1 MSRRILL
8 PMNDTASSYQ
18 PQDPADTTGLDD
30 LFAAEVVPGSS
41 KLNQVAPTE
50 TVSVESAAKL
60 LGLSVKTVKDR
71 LRKGTLNGCKVKDK
85 FGEKWLVILG
95 SEYQVVPE
103 AVEIVPES
111 SPSPSGVVG
120 ASVDLQVFFALLDR
134 KDRELQAATFRNGY
148 LESQISDYNNQLK
161 LLPDL
166 QAKASQA
173 KDLMEELAIKQQ
185 ELLDLRTKVD
195 KLEQSWWIRFSSWFL
210 GSR

>member
-1 MSRRILL
+1 MS
-8 PMNDTASSYQ
+8 DTARSYQ
-18 PQDPADTTGLDD
+18 THDPADTTGLDD
-30 LFAAEVVPGSS
+30 FFAAEVLPGIAKS
-41 KLNQVAPTE
+41 NQVAPTE
-50 TVSVESAAKL
+50 AVSVECAAKV

-71 LRKGTLNGCKVKDK
+71 LRKGTLSGHKVKDK
-85 FGEKWLVILG
+85 FGEKWLVVLG

-111 SPSPSGVVG
+111 SPSLVGVVG
-120 ASVDLQVFFALLDR
+120 APVDLHVFFALLDR

-148 LESQISDYNNQLK
+148 LESQISDYSNQLK

-185 ELLDLRTKVD
+185 ELLDLRSKVE
-195 KLEQSWWIRFSSWFL
+195 KLEQSWWSRFSTWFL